1 MKAYA
6 DNGVRDLDW
15 IQQEE
20 AVEVENMKVRQLEDS
35 RRKQEAWMTR
45 RMVKQIVLDMINH
58 TETWSIVGATV
69 DWLLE
74 SAS

>member
-1 MKAYA
+1 MKAFA

-35 RRKQEAWMTR
+35 RRKQE
-45 RMVKQIVLDMINH
+45 V
-58 TETWSIVGATV
+58 
-69 DWLLE
+69 
-74 SAS
+74 